1 MALVALRPLRHRNFA
16 LLFASGFVSN
26 AGTWMQTVAV
36 GALVAKLTGSYGWTG
51 FVQAAAFLPLGLLAP
66 VGGALADRVERR
78 RFLMI
83 ANTVEAACATA
94 LAVIVAAGHAT
105 APRIAALVFIQGC
118 VTSLRLPFIQAM
130 LPDLVG
136 REDLLAAASLGAA
149 QYNLGRV
156 FGPALAGVVIA
167 VGGFSWAFALNA
179 ASFFA
184 VIAALAFVRGLPA
197 PPEAEP
203 EPIVRRI
210 RAGARAAWDEP
221 GCRAAIGLIAVAAFL
236 IAPFI
241 ALIAAKALSIV
252 GRDDVSRATAALTTA
267 QGVGAVF
274 GALTLA
280 GLAHRFGRRRVLVF
294 HLLSTPVALVLYA
307 AAPSVATA
315 VAALALVGMLY
326 IGILSGL
333 QTVVQLR
340 APDAFRGRVLSFHT
354 VALGSIYPIG
364 TIVQGRLADVFGL
377 QPVTT
382 VFALALVVVVG
393 ALLLVRPHVIAALDD
408 PEVAPSPPDRETV
421 EAEAVVEA
429 ARP

>member
-1 MALVALRPLRHRNFA
+1 
-16 LLFASGFVSN
+16 
-26 AGTWMQTVAV
+26 
-36 GALVAKLTGSYGWTG
+36 
-51 FVQAAAFLPLGLLAP
+51 
-66 VGGALADRVERR
+66 
-78 RFLMI
+78 MI
-83 ANTVEAACATA
+83 ANTVEAGCATA
-94 LAVIVAAGHAT
+94 LAVLVASGNAS
-105 APRIAALVFIQGC
+105 APRIAALVFVQGC

-167 VGGFSWAFALNA
+167 VGGFSWAFAINA

-184 VIAALAFVRGLPA
+184 VITALVFVRDLP
-197 PPEAEP
+197 PPPAVEP
-203 EPIVRRI
+203 EPILRRI

-241 ALIAAKALSIV
+241 ALIAAKALSLV

-267 QGVGAVF
+267 QGVGAVI
-274 GALTLA
+274 GALSLA
-280 GLAHRFGRRRVLVF
+280 SLAHRFGRRRVLLF
-294 HLLSTPVALVLYA
+294 HLLTTPIALVLYA
-307 AAPSVATA
+307 AAPTVATS

-340 APDAFRGRVLSFHT
+340 APTAFRGRVLSFHT

-364 TIVQGRLADVFGL
+364 TMIQGRLADEFGL
-377 QPVTT
+377 RPVTT
-382 VFALALVVVVG
+382 AFALALIVVVG
-393 ALLLVRPHVIAALDD
+393 AIALTRPHVVAALDD
-408 PEVAPSPPDRETV
+408 PETAPSPPDRDAV